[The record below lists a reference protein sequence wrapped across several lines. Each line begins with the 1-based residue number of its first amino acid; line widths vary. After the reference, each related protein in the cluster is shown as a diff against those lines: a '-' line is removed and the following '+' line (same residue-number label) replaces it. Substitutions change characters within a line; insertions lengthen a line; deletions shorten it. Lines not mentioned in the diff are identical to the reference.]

1 MPEPDPLRLRFREL
15 LQQVVG
21 EVVTGGIRR
30 DDVAAIKRL
39 LQSRIGPGE
48 LNGVVALV
56 INELYQLHDGNIA

>member
-1 MPEPDPLRLRFREL
+1 M
-15 LQQVVG
+15 
-21 EVVTGGIRR
+21 TGGIRR